1 MVLVPLGLLMLLL
14 PLPELMPLLDP
25 VVPLFAASGYFFIS
39 AEHCASLCIALGDMS
54 SHFCHCVFSA
64 LVMSDAEAA
73 KPAPAN
79 ATVMQV
85 PRAKV
90 ANVFIGFSF
99 PVEGTGVCATGDKRL
114 RMRSFL
120 CSVTREKNS
129 RARVHGSIRISSVL

>member
-1 MVLVPLGLLMLLL
+1 MLEPLGLLMLLL
-14 PLPELMPLLDP
+14 PVLDP
-25 VVPLFAASGYFFIS
+25 VVAFFAASGYFFIRS
-39 AEHCASLCIALGDMS
+39 EHCVSLCIALGDMP

-64 LVMSDAEAA
+64 AVISDIEDWA

-90 ANVFIGFSF
+90 ANVFIRILLPGG
-99 PVEGTGVCATGDKRL
+99 VEGTVVRATGDKRL

-120 CSVTREKNS
+120 GFD
-129 RARVHGSIRISSVL
+129 H